1 MMLGLPILATGKT
14 IAIFDASQVPEGSEL
29 YVTPS
34 DSRLSLEVEV
44 ANENAAHHKQVCDR
58 RGNDIHNYR
67 KLLRAVQLLFKAHDI
82 DFRTPESQDNF
93 KKIKDLIEKE
103 LG

>member
-1 MMLGLPILATGKT
+1 M
-14 IAIFDASQVPEGSEL
+14 GSEL
-29 YVTPS
+29 YATPS

-67 KLLRAVQLLFKAHDI
+67 KLLRAVQFLFKAHDI